1 MDSNIRQ
8 ALERDRTIDITTIG
22 RNSGQPRRVEIWFH
36 NVGGRILIS
45 GTPGTRSWYANMLA
59 DPNITFHLKGSVQ
72 ADLPAHV
79 RPIVDEA
86 ERRQVLPGIFEKIER
101 DLSELDAWVESS
113 PLVEIEFL
121 DSEEHAGLSYR
132 S

>member
-86 ERRQVLPGIFEKIER
+86 ERRQVLPGIFEEIER

-121 DSEEHAGLSYR
+121 DSE
-132 S
+132 

>member
-1 MDSNIRQ
+1 MDSAIRQ

-36 NVGGRILIS
+36 NVGGRIFIS
-45 GTPGTRSWYANMLA
+45 GTPGTRSWYANTLA
-59 DPNITFHLKGSVQ
+59 DPNITFHLKGSVH
-72 ADLPAHV
+72 ADLPAQV

-113 PLVEIEFL
+113 PLVEVEFL
-121 DSEEHAGLSYR
+121 DSE
-132 S
+132 

>member
-36 NVGGRILIS
+36 NVGGRIFIS

-59 DPNITFHLKGSVQ
+59 DPNMTFHLKGSVQ
-72 ADLPAHV
+72 ADLPARA
-79 RPIVDEA
+79 RPIIDEA

-101 DLSELDAWVESS
+101 PLSELDAWVESS

-121 DSEEHAGLSYR
+121 DSE
-132 S
+132 